1 MKIDRT
7 WRKRG
12 LAALLC
18 ALCLTLAACGGGAE
32 GTDGAGSGIIDLN
45 TPDAIIAA
53 EVGTTTES
61 DARSAYPDAQIVYVN
76 SATDGLLAVTS
87 GKADA
92 YAMNLTAYESSVEP
106 QRSDVTLHPDG
117 VVGEGGDV
125 AVGISPVTDLPNAAE
140 LINGFI
146 AEIQADGTLED
157 MNRRWETEHDY
168 TMPDIPVP
176 EDSMA

>member
-1 MKIDRT
+1 M
-7 WRKRG
+7 
-12 LAALLC
+12 
-18 ALCLTLAACGGGAE
+18 
-32 GTDGAGSGIIDLN
+32 N

-168 TMPDIPVP
+168 TMPDIPAL
-176 EDSMA
+176 EDP